1 MQEKEK
7 RTLRQHLI
15 FVLLTVLAALFIIPV
30 LFVLMNSFKGKLYI
44 SDAPFAIAVEVGK
57 APQRK
62 VNGRL
67 LVNRPTSRC
76 QVSPRS
82 SVQVSSL
89 DIPLPE
95 ESPEITGCELV

>member
-44 SDAPFAIAVEVGK
+44 SDAPE
-57 APQRK
+57 
-62 VNGRL
+62 
-67 LVNRPTSRC
+67 
-76 QVSPRS
+76 
-82 SVQVSSL
+82 VQV
-89 DIPLPE
+89 
-95 ESPEITGCELV
+95 